1 MRTTV
6 DIPDETYRRLKV
18 KAALQGSTVRQLVLH
33 GIQSAIN
40 EPRPSPTRRLARPI
54 LASRK
59 PGSIR
64 LTSEQV
70 YDLIGFP

>member
-18 KAALQGSTVRQLVLH
+18 KAALQGSTVRQVLLR
-33 GIQSAIN
+33 GIQSEID
-40 EPRPSPTRRLARPI
+40 EPRPAPVRRLARPI
-54 LASRK
+54 LAARK

>member
-6 DIPDETYRRLKV
+6 DIPDETYRRLKA
-18 KAALQGSTVRQLVLH
+18 KAALQGSTVRQLVLN
-33 GIQSAIN
+33 GVQRAID
-40 EPRPSPTRRLARPI
+40 ETRRAPARRLARPI